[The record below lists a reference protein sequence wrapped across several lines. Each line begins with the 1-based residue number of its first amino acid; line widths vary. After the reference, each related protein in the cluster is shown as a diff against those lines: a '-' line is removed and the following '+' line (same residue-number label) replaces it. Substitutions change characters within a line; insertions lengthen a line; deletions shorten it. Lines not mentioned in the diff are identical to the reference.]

1 MRRKGSSVLY
11 FKEVNRMLQNDNMTV
26 CPEHNTGTVIVK
38 LIPRRISSTPKNTP
52 CQWSFNETVRKMKHS
67 TPVVTGFYKSFI

>member
-11 FKEVNRMLQNDNMTV
+11 FKEVNRMLQNNDMLV

-38 LIPRRISSTPKNTP
+38 LIPIRISPIPKIYLVDGL
-52 CQWSFNETVRKMKHS
+52 SMRL
-67 TPVVTGFYKSFI
+67 